1 MPLTFMSYLLIYI
14 LYLRYISFGI
24 RVIYIKERI
33 CRIYFL
39 GASFLL
45 LKSSYHHEN
54 QPVLLAAIN

>member
-14 LYLRYISFGI
+14 LYLLYISFGI
-24 RVIYIKERI
+24 RVIYPKERI
-33 CRIYFL
+33 CDIYFS

-54 QPVLLAAIN
+54 QPELLAAIN